1 MRIFFS
7 FSCCIFILLVSM
19 FSFVFVSFCASPPA
33 CPIPQCRQGEARLL
47 VAPFRFNHSKSF
59 SLQLGKCLKQGKYVF
74 ISTKKIIFLDAS
86 ATETC
91 APFENDLLLANT
103 CGIIRPFLG
112 KILFGPIPILSFQHN
127 ATHVDSQIFHLTL
140 LDFR

>member
-1 MRIFFS
+1 MRRFLVFLVV
-7 FSCCIFILLVSM
+7 FVVCILLVSM

-74 ISTKKIIFLDAS
+74 ISTTKIIFLDAS

-91 APFENDLLLANT
+91 APFENDPLLANT
-103 CGIIRPFLG
+103 CGIIRLS
-112 KILFGPIPILSFQHN
+112 KKNLFRPIPILSIQYN
-127 ATHVDSQIFHLTL
+127 ATHVDS
-140 LDFR
+140 